1 MPMATALTSQ
11 GCMAGSRTRL
21 RFFPLARGQAII
33 AIPPLHYPDCY
44 CREALMTI
52 GQFVR
57 SCVLTVALTALG
69 AVGVAAQNS
78 ADGSYPSRPIRVIV
92 PYPPG
97 GPTDIMGRLI
107 AQVLSDGLGQQAY
120 VDNRPGAGT
129 TLGGKLAAT
138 ADPDGY
144 TLLVA
149 TPATFAIGPTIY
161 PEGGLDPKALFP
173 VAGFATVPYVMI
185 AGPKAPPGSLSDVIA
200 YAKAHPGGLSIGVP
214 NGAPPH
220 MMAAWFKNLTGADIL
235 IVPYKGAANDIT
247 DLMGG
252 QIDLAIETTSVVLP
266 HLADGSLRA
275 LATATAERLPEMP
288 NVPTANEAGAAGF
301 VASSWTGLAAPVGTP
316 QAIVD
321 KLNAAINKGLRSPAM
336 QDKLKTLGAKG
347 IPGTVADFSAFVA
360 TEVPKW
366 TTMAKLS
373 EAQSK

>member
-1 MPMATALTSQ
+1 
-11 GCMAGSRTRL
+11 
-21 RFFPLARGQAII
+21 
-33 AIPPLHYPDCY
+33 
-44 CREALMTI
+44 MTI

-57 SCVLTVALTALG
+57 SGVLAVVLTAFAVMALG
-69 AVGVAAQNS
+69 AAGVAAQSS
-78 ADGSYPSRPIRVIV
+78 ADGTYPNHPIRIIV

-97 GPTDIMGRLI
+97 GPTDIMGRLM
-107 AQVLSDGLGQQAY
+107 AQVLSDAFGQQAY

-129 TLGGKLAAT
+129 TLGGKLAAS

-161 PEGGLDPKALFP
+161 PEAGLDPKTLLP
-173 VAGFATVPYVMI
+173 VTGFASVPYVMI
-185 AGPKAPPGSLSDVIA
+185 AGSKAPPGGLSDVIA
-200 YAKAHPGGLSIGVP
+200 YAKAHPGGLTIGVP

-220 MMAAWFKNLTGADIL
+220 MMAAWFKSLTGADIL

-275 LATATAERLPEMP
+275 LATATAGRLPEMP

-301 VASSWTGLAAPVGTP
+301 VANSWTGLAAPLGTP
-316 QAIVD
+316 EAIVS
-321 KLNAAINKGLRSPAM
+321 KLNAAINNGLRSPGI

-347 IPGTVADFSAFVA
+347 MPGTTADFSAFA
-360 TEVPKW
+360 AAEVPKW
-366 TTMAKLS
+366 TAMAKLS
-373 EAQSK
+373 EAQSSK